1 MERGTQ
7 GSTGDRLENCEKQ
20 TAQTPGALHTTRV
33 KRRASFPPAE
43 SSSANSRER
52 KRSSMETFAVSSM
65 QPVASESGKDARVQV
80 VNVRPVQFVQAYP
93 VQVVQAYPVQV
104 VQAAHVQVLQVAPV
118 QVGPVQAASLQ
129 AAPVQAGPV
138 QAASLQA
145 APVQAGPV
153 QAASLQAAPVQA
165 GPVQAG
171 PVQAGPV
178 QAGPVQ
184 AGPVQAALQGGT
196 DASRKCIATPVVLA
210 GSKRGGKEL
219 CSVEGDTESDEED
232 NSGPPATHGPAQQ
245 CAQGI
250 CPHMQRTVK
259 DSVYEV
265 ICATFR
271 NVGQEFSNK
280 EVRATLTH
288 ASREGDVQSSLTAA
302 EAWSAL
308 QIVMPKVSLG
318 SCSLLA
324 CLFRLLRDVDRK
336 RVVRPRSAALNCA
349 SIGPWTTLPW
359 KYRVPSE
366 RGSSF
371 GACSSVPS
379 TPLQYVNASPGS
391 GIRLR

>member
-1 MERGTQ
+1 
-7 GSTGDRLENCEKQ
+7 
-20 TAQTPGALHTTRV
+20 
-33 KRRASFPPAE
+33 
-43 SSSANSRER
+43 
-52 KRSSMETFAVSSM
+52 
-65 QPVASESGKDARVQV
+65 
-80 VNVRPVQFVQAYP
+80 
-93 VQVVQAYPVQV
+93 
-104 VQAAHVQVLQVAPV
+104 
-118 QVGPVQAASLQ
+118 
-129 AAPVQAGPV
+129 
-138 QAASLQA
+138 
-145 APVQAGPV
+145 
-153 QAASLQAAPVQA
+153 
-165 GPVQAG
+165 
-171 PVQAGPV
+171 
-178 QAGPVQ
+178 
-184 AGPVQAALQGGT
+184 
-196 DASRKCIATPVVLA
+196 
-210 GSKRGGKEL
+210 
-219 CSVEGDTESDEED
+219 
-232 NSGPPATHGPAQQ
+232 
-245 CAQGI
+245 
-250 CPHMQRTVK
+250 MQRTVK